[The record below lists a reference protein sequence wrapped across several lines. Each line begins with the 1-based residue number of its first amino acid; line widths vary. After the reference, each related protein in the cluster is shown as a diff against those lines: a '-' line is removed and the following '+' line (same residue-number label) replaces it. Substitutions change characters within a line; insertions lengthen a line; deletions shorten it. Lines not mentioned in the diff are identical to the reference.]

1 MLSSSQH
8 PMDMFSVEFSSQPKP
23 SQDSGKG
30 GKSIPSQASK
40 TPNSEGSSSQSSSA
54 FELLAS
60 EEVTSQV
67 ITHQEE
73 VDKQSHASQQEVGED
88 LARKKFWII

>member
-1 MLSSSQH
+1 MPSSS
-8 PMDMFSVEFSSQPKP
+8 VKFSSQDMQRPKR

-40 TPNSEGSSSQSSSA
+40 TPNSQVSSSQSSSA

-67 ITHQEE
+67 ITHQEQ